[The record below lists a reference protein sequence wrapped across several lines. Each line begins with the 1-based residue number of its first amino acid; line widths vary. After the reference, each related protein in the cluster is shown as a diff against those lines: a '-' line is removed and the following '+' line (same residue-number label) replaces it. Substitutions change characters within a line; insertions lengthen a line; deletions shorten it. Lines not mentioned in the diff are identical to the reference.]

1 MLKKRIASFLLALI
15 LLVNLAFS
23 AQAVSPR
30 ILSISPGLT
39 FRSGVAHCEVNVSA
53 DYTTDS
59 IFVIAKLFDE
69 DGNGVKTWVQSGSG
83 YVNLYRTI
91 EVTSGVEY
99 TLKAYVTVNDVS
111 KPTVS
116 VTGTCP

>member
-1 MLKKRIASFLLALI
+1 MKRIVSLLLVLVLLANVTLS
-15 LLVNLAFS
+15 V
-23 AQAVSPR
+23 QAASPR
-30 ILSISPGLT
+30 IITMSPGLT
-39 FRSGVAHCEVNVSA
+39 FRSGVAYCEVNVCGE
-53 DYTTDS
+53 YTTDS

-83 YVNLYRTI
+83 YVNLSRSVK
-91 EVTSGVEY
+91 VTSGVEY